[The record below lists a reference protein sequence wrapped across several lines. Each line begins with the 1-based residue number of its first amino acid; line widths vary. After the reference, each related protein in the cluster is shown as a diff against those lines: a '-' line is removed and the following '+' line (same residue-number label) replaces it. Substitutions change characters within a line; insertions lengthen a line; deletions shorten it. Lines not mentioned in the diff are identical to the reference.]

1 MKVKDA
7 AARLALALALSAL
20 LAAADARAQGPSPPP
35 TAQDI
40 SGRYEGVAKTAAHG
54 DLPIAIEI
62 RQQNGAL
69 TGSMDTPLGNL
80 SITGGSFNGGT
91 LTLKVE
97 SYDDVGTI
105 TATVEGGRLVGEF
118 SGFGEKGHLDLKR
131 TGPPSPVVDTRPVAT
146 LSAEKWREDLRYLAA
161 ELPRRHKNAFH
172 SVTRGQF
179 ESAVA
184 DLDKKIPS
192 MQDSDIVM
200 ALSRIVAMIGDG
212 HTFLEWGGL
221 YPSVPLRPYWFGKE
235 LRVTETVEQ
244 YRRALGARVVRIGGV
259 DISEVFRRDQ
269 PYIVQ
274 GESEGFV
281 LSNNAEL
288 MISPAHLHALGVA
301 PNTTQAV
308 YTFADDRGRRFTLTL
323 KATAPGE
330 RLTWLDAAR
339 ATPLYRKR
347 PDEPLWYEY
356 LPDSQTLYLNF
367 AGYPRR
373 PEFQK
378 FSQEFFDFAD
388 SHAVRRVVVDMR
400 LNGGGDFSRGR
411 DFIISK
417 FKQRPALTARGH
429 LFVVIGRWTF
439 SAGMANASDFKNE
452 FHAIMVGE
460 PTGARPNGYQENRA
474 FALPNS
480 HLSVSYSIQLYKFQ
494 EQDTPGILPDKRI
507 DPDWPSYKAG
517 RDPVLEWILAQPV
530 GK

>member
-7 AARLALALALSAL
+7 AARLVLALALSAL
-20 LAAADARAQGPSPPP
+20 LAATDARAQGPSPPP
-35 TAQDI
+35 SAQDI

-62 RQQNGAL
+62 RQQNGAI

-80 SITGGSFNGGT
+80 SITGGSFAAGK

-118 SGFGEKGHLDLKR
+118 SGFGEKGRLELKR
-131 TGPPSPVVDTRPVAT
+131 TGPPSPVVDTRPVAA

-172 SVTRGQF
+172 SVTREQF

-212 HTFLEWGGL
+212 HTFLQWGGL
-221 YPSVPLRPYWFGKE
+221 YPSVPLRLYWFGKE

-244 YRRALGARVVRIGGV
+244 YRRALGARVVGIGGV
-259 DISEVFRRDQ
+259 DVAEVFRRDQ
-269 PYIVQ
+269 PYISQ
-274 GESEGFV
+274 DESEGFV
-281 LSNNAEL
+281 LSANAEH
-288 MISPAHLHALGVA
+288 MTSPAHLHALGLA
-301 PNTTQAV
+301 PDTTRAV

-323 KATAPGE
+323 NAAAPGE
-330 RLTWLDAAR
+330 HLTWIDAAR
-339 ATPLYRKR
+339 STPLYRKR

-356 LPDSQTLYLNF
+356 LPDSQTLYFNF
-367 AGYPRR
+367 TGYPRR

-388 SHAVRRVVVDMR
+388 SHAVKRVVVDMR
-400 LNGGGDFSRGR
+400 ANGGGDFSRGR

-452 FHAIMVGE
+452 FRAVMVGE

-474 FALPNS
+474 FSLQNS

-507 DPDWPSYKAG
+507 DPDWASYKAG

-530 GK
+530 DK